1 MGDIRVITRRDM
13 PEVLRL
19 LDLRPIDNI
28 VVSSR
33 VHKLGVERTS
43 LGNDLIGY
51 WENGTLISFISNG
64 YSLHPVNATDAALD
78 AFCECLDYR
87 RCGSILGVRDETMGL
102 WKRLCDRSFTQWA
115 SPREVRDHQK
125 VLAVSSDP
133 VVVPD
138 KNVQI
143 VPTRYLDSYL
153 DAATA
158 MYTEEVGVAPLDIQ
172 GSYRDHV
179 TSMMM
184 RGCTMGVVQSGRVV
198 FKADIVADAAQICQI
213 GGVWLDPQFRGKGFS
228 ETLMAGVVALCRERF
243 STVTLYVNSYNHPA
257 VRCYTAI
264 GFVQVGECATIYY

>member
-1 MGDIRVITRRDM
+1 MGDIHVITRRDT

-19 LDLRPIDNI
+19 LNLRPIDNI

-33 VHKLGVERTS
+33 VHKLGVERAG
-43 LGNDLIGY
+43 LGNDLVGY
-51 WENGTLISFISNG
+51 WENGTLVSFISNG
-64 YSLHPVNATDAALD
+64 YSLHPINATEAALD
-78 AFCECLDYR
+78 GFTGLLDHR
-87 RCGSILGVRDETMGL
+87 RCGTIVGVRDETMGL
-102 WKRLCDRSFTQWA
+102 WKRLCDNSYAQWA

-125 VLAVSSDP
+125 VLAISSDP
-133 VVVPD
+133 LVPPD

-153 DAATA
+153 EAATA

-179 TSMMM
+179 ASMMM
-184 RGCTMGVVQSGRVV
+184 RSCTMGVVQSGRVI
-198 FKADIVADAAQICQI
+198 FKADIVADVDQICQV
-213 GGVWLDPQFRGKGFS
+213 GGVWLDPGLRGRGFS

-257 VRCYTAI
+257 LRCYAAI
-264 GFVQVGECATIYY
+264 GFIQVGECATIYY